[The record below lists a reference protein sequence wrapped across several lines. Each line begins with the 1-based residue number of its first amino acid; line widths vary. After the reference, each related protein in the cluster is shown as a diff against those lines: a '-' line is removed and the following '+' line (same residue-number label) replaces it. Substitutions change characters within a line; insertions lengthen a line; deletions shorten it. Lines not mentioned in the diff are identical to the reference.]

1 MGPFSWLELR
11 TECRVPCLYQF
22 QVRGRAPRRT
32 GVMTKWNNFLPIGNS
47 TFAPTEF
54 RVFFP
59 KWKAAPFS
67 TRLAAMLQTKLQAIV
82 VRFNLKVTVEL
93 IPVKSQ

>member
-1 MGPFSWLELR
+1 MFHVCTSSRSAVGHR
-11 TECRVPCLYQF
+11 DVPGF
-22 QVRGRAPRRT
+22 
-32 GVMTKWNNFLPIGNS
+32 MTKWNNFLPIGNS

-54 RVFFP
+54 RDFFP

-82 VRFNLKVTVEL
+82 VRFNLKVTVER